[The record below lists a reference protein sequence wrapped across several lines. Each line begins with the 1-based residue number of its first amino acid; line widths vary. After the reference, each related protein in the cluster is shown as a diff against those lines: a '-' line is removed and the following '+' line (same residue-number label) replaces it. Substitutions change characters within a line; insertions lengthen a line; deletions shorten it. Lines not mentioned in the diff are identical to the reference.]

1 MIFHTFYSFNSCS
14 VKKINREGGC
24 FVLSCNQFTRRSD
37 YPDDYPIDGVTD
49 PNAVLSRGG
58 SCIVSPS
65 GEILAGPNYQGEII
79 LAANIELDDITRY
92 KYDFDVVGH
101 YARPDVFQLHVNE
114 SPQTLVVID
123 DAIPD

>member
-1 MIFHTFYSFNSCS
+1 
-14 VKKINREGGC
+14 
-24 FVLSCNQFTRRSD
+24 
-37 YPDDYPIDGVTD
+37 
-49 PNAVLSRGG
+49 VLSRGG